1 MLLSFFSSPHSLF
14 LVACALYFQSSFKPA
29 AKFCRSNTDEPCS
42 RPDLFAFQVSSA
54 IMQVFMGFTG
64 VIAWHISKRAH
75 LGIPATPEGRL
86 FGYLEEADRLNA
98 GILVFQV
105 WDFVASLSIPEHATA
120 IFLTHHALAALTAWF
135 SLKYQFVHYYA
146 IYFGGCSEFSSIFLV
161 LCDFDVY
168 FPTNRGSLWGGFI
181 FASQVGFTVT
191 FFYYRVIGW
200 WKVSYQLWS
209 DVLHVLKNDI
219 MQQYRPG
226 KTWFLYVFLVLD
238 LVLGLLQVYWF
249 GFGILPKIMEILVDS

>member
-1 MLLSFFSSPHSLF
+1 MTKSAVGTIVPPVVPSGVARRKVPIIGGLAFLTVVYCCVFF
-14 LVACALYFQSSFKPA
+14 LVQGS
-29 AKFCRSNTDEPCS
+29 
-42 RPDLFAFQVSSA
+42 VSSA

-64 VIAWHISKRAH
+64 VSAWHISKRAH
-75 LGIPATPEGRL
+75 LAIPATPEGRL

-135 SLKYQFVHYYA
+135 SLKYQ
-146 IYFGGCSEFSSIFLV
+146 
-161 LCDFDVY
+161 
-168 FPTNRGSLWGGFI
+168 
-181 FASQVGFTVT
+181 
-191 FFYYRVIGW
+191 VIGW

-226 KTWFLYVFLVLD
+226 KTWFIG
-238 LVLGLLQVYWF
+238 LGL
-249 GFGILPKIMEILVDS
+249 GFFPKSWRYL